1 MLLLLDNY
9 DSFTY
14 NLYHYLGELG
24 ADVVVRRNDA
34 MSAAEALAL
43 RPRAIVI
50 SPGPCDPDRAGI
62 SLDLVRAA
70 ADFCP
75 ILGVCLGH
83 QAIAQ
88 AFGGRIVRA
97 PQVMHGKLS
106 AIEHD
111 GSGLFRGLPAPFM
124 ATRYHSLVADPAQP
138 AGLPRGHRPHR
149 RRRDHGARPPRAAD
163 LRRPVP
169 SGEHRDRAR
178 PSPARQFPLRDSG
191 RGGGM
196 SAGPDRMKALLA
208 LVAGG
213 ERLSL
218 DQARS
223 AFEIM
228 MSGDATPA
236 QVGAFLMGLRVRGE
250 TVDELTG
257 GAEALRERM
266 VKVEAPADAIDTCGT
281 GGDSSG
287 TFNVST
293 AAALVVAACGVP
305 VAKHG
310 NRALSSKAGSAD
322 ILAALGVNLDV
333 EPARVERAIREAGI
347 GFMMA
352 PRHHGAMRHVAG
364 ARVEL
369 GTRTI
374 FNLLGPLANPAGA
387 RRQLLGV
394 FAHAWIEP
402 LARVLGQLGSER
414 AWVVHGSDGLDELT
428 TTGPSHVAE
437 LRKGTVA
444 TFEVTPEQAGLP
456 RARSEDLRGAD
467 AATNADA
474 LRALLDGVRGPY
486 RDIVLLNSA
495 AALVIADRA
504 RDLAA
509 GVGRAVEAIDSGA
522 AKAALA
528 RLVAISSEA
537 PPGD

>member
-1 MLLLLDNY
+1 
-9 DSFTY
+9 
-14 NLYHYLGELG
+14 
-24 ADVVVRRNDA
+24 
-34 MSAAEALAL
+34 
-43 RPRAIVI
+43 
-50 SPGPCDPDRAGI
+50 
-62 SLDLVRAA
+62 
-70 ADFCP
+70 
-75 ILGVCLGH
+75 
-83 QAIAQ
+83 
-88 AFGGRIVRA
+88 
-97 PQVMHGKLS
+97 
-106 AIEHD
+106 
-111 GSGLFRGLPAPFM
+111 
-124 ATRYHSLVADPAQP
+124 
-138 AGLPRGHRPHR
+138 
-149 RRRDHGARPPRAAD
+149 
-163 LRRPVP
+163 
-169 SGEHRDRAR
+169 
-178 PSPARQFPLRDSG
+178 
-191 RGGGM
+191 M

-266 VKVEAPADAIDTCGT
+266 VKVQAPADAIDTCGT
-281 GGDSSG
+281 GGDASG

-322 ILAALGVNLDV
+322 ILAALGVNIDV
-333 EPARVERAIREAGI
+333 EPSRVERAICEAGI

-394 FAHAWIEP
+394 FAHDWIEP
-402 LARVLGQLGSER
+402 LAHVLGQLGSER

-437 LRKGTVA
+437 LRAGRVT

-456 RARSEDLRGAD
+456 RARLEDLRGAD
-467 AATNADA
+467 ATTNADA
-474 LRALLDGVRGPY
+474 LRALLDGLRGPY

-495 AALVIADRA
+495 AALVIADQA
-504 RDLAA
+504 GDLAA
-509 GVGRAVEAIDSGA
+509 GVARAVEAIDSGA

-537 PPGD
+537 PLGE

>member
-1 MLLLLDNY
+1 
-9 DSFTY
+9 
-14 NLYHYLGELG
+14 
-24 ADVVVRRNDA
+24 
-34 MSAAEALAL
+34 
-43 RPRAIVI
+43 
-50 SPGPCDPDRAGI
+50 
-62 SLDLVRAA
+62 
-70 ADFCP
+70 
-75 ILGVCLGH
+75 
-83 QAIAQ
+83 
-88 AFGGRIVRA
+88 
-97 PQVMHGKLS
+97 
-106 AIEHD
+106 
-111 GSGLFRGLPAPFM
+111 
-124 ATRYHSLVADPAQP
+124 
-138 AGLPRGHRPHR
+138 
-149 RRRDHGARPPRAAD
+149 
-163 LRRPVP
+163 
-169 SGEHRDRAR
+169 
-178 PSPARQFPLRDSG
+178 
-191 RGGGM
+191 
-196 SAGPDRMKALLA
+196 MKALLA

-236 QVGAFLMGLRVRGE
+236 QVGGFLMGLRVRGE

-266 VKVEAPADAIDTCGT
+266 VRVAAPADAIDTCGT
-281 GGDSSG
+281 GGDASG

-310 NRALSSKAGSAD
+310 NRALSSRAGSAD
-322 ILAALGVNLDV
+322 ILAALGVNIDA
-333 EPARVERAIREAGI
+333 EPPRVERAIREAGI

-394 FAHAWIEP
+394 FAHDWIEP

-437 LRKGTVA
+437 LRAGRVE

-456 RARSEDLRGAD
+456 RARPEDLRGAD
-467 AATNADA
+467 ATINADA

-495 AALVIADRA
+495 AALVVAERAD
-504 RDLAA
+504 DLAA
-509 GVGRAVEAIDSGA
+509 GVARAAEAIDSGA

-537 PPGD
+537 PPGE